1 MAGFVTLLIVLALGL
16 YVCWLMLQP
25 FSNVLLWAGVLAIV
39 FYPMHRRIRAETG
52 RPTLAAGLSTLLVV
66 VLILIPVTFI
76 SVAVVHEL
84 GAATTNLQAGV
95 ERLSQITVAVYS
107 WIPESLRGKVAF
119 DRDAAW
125 DFVSQ
130 RLQSWGAVVASS
142 TLMVVG
148 GAVGA
153 IVQIVLVVFSLFY
166 LFRDGDRLRQTIF
179 DVMPLERSQMHEIAM
194 RTQEVLSLI
203 HI

>member
-16 YVCWLMLQP
+16 YICWLMLQP

-39 FYPMHRRIRAETG
+39 FYPMHRRISAETG

-95 ERLSQITVAVYS
+95 ERLTEA
-107 WIPESLRGKVAF
+107 R
-119 DRDAAW
+119 
-125 DFVSQ
+125 
-130 RLQSWGAVVASS
+130 
-142 TLMVVG
+142 
-148 GAVGA
+148 
-153 IVQIVLVVFSLFY
+153 
-166 LFRDGDRLRQTIF
+166 
-179 DVMPLERSQMHEIAM
+179 
-194 RTQEVLSLI
+194 
-203 HI
+203 